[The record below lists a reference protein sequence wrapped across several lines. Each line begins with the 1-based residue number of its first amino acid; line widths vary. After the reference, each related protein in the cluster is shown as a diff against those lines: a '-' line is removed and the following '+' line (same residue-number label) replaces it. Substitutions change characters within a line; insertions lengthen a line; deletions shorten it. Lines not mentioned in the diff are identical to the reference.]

1 MNDIINIIRGM
12 PDFIG
17 GKGESEIDIEN
28 AEKILSLF
36 FAKDFHTYLLEIG
49 LACFD
54 GHELTGICA
63 YPRLNVVDVTLN
75 ERAKNPDIP
84 KEWYVIEL
92 ANIDGIVI
100 WQNQQGEVY
109 QTQPNYECIKIAHSI
124 AEYLTNK

>member
-28 AEKILSLF
+28 AEKILSLI

>member
-28 AEKILSLF
+28 AEKILSLI

-63 YPRLNVVDVTLN
+63 YPSLNVVDVTLN